1 MREEDGT
8 VLVGWYHLG
17 RLGTGPVWLVYPDRE
32 GALYTYLEDSHAR
45 LSRAVFTGDRVAWL
59 YPDYSTG
66 LVGKFVAGTMLG
78 AAEAVLEQDG
88 DENGIPKMKTIL
100 VNPEKTFTFDPS
112 TDTHLSATPL
122 VRDPY
127 ERKLLHVETSRIP
140 GAGVGVFT
148 LVPLKKY
155 SIIGYFNGIHRH
167 RGEVR

>member
-1 MREEDGT
+1 
-8 VLVGWYHLG
+8 
-17 RLGTGPVWLVYPDRE
+17 
-32 GALYTYLEDSHAR
+32 
-45 LSRAVFTGDRVAWL
+45 
-59 YPDYSTG
+59 
-66 LVGKFVAGTMLG
+66 
-78 AAEAVLEQDG
+78 
-88 DENGIPKMKTIL
+88 MKTIL